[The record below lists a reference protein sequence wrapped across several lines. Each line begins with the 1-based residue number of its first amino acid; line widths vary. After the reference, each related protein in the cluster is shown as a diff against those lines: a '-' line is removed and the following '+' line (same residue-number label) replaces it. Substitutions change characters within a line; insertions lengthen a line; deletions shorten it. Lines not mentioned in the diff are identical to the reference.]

1 MVLDVWDKLMKND
14 DLYLSEYQGYYCRS
28 DEAFLT
34 KKQIYEKDGQMFA
47 LENNNP
53 VEWIEE
59 KNWMFR

>member
-1 MVLDVWDKLMKND
+1 MKND
-14 DLYLSEYQGYYCRS
+14 DLYLSEYQGYYCRY

-34 KKQIYEKDGQMFA
+34 KKQIYEKDDQMFA

>member
-1 MVLDVWDKLMKND
+1 MKND

-34 KKQIYEKDGQMFA
+34 KKQIYEKDGRMLS